1 MHTHYWHRRLKGLF
15 VRMAYACMVLV
26 LLEGCQGCHRGAA
39 VAPEPSEMDIETT
52 TPSLGGIP
60 NLGNTCY
67 MNSVLQIIAK
77 LYPDIF
83 AGSADSLAQAG
94 QVIVKKI
101 RDDQDYVTREE
112 ADAFYTAFL
121 AVTPFQ
127 RGAQESADECM
138 ENIWQ
143 QLGLPMID
151 AILGTPY
158 ITLVLQ
164 SSQGNKEDERTM
176 SQLLDNY
183 ATVPQINPATVP
195 RIDPKNFRGIIPIKL
210 ERNENGKTKN
220 NTIVKQALQLTITNR
235 HIPALPQDIHCRLV
249 GFIVHDGSANR
260 GHYFTYIHQ
269 NGEWK
274 LYSDAWV
281 RKVTPAQA
289 EQAAE
294 GAYLY
299 FYSWDQVS

>member
-151 AILGTPY
+151 TDLGSPY
-158 ITLVLQ
+158 ITLGLRHPQ
-164 SSQGNKEDERTM
+164 DDAPRPM
-176 SQLLDNY
+176 SQLLDET
-183 ATVPQINPATVP
+183 ATER
-195 RIDPKNFRGIIPIKL
+195 RIDPANCLNGIIPVKL
-210 ERNENGKTKN
+210 NRNENGKTKN

-235 HIPALPQDIHCRLV
+235 HIPALPQDIHCCLV

-274 LYSDAWV
+274 LYNDAWV